1 MKLLRL
7 HIVRLLLMAL
17 IVLPAVTSCYNYDQE
32 ESIVNSDA
40 LANYINVTISVSASD
55 NAFTRAVP
63 NGGEYGDGT
72 EAANDRENEVKN
84 ITLIFYQDAA
94 GINTT
99 NENAEVV
106 SVLRYAVRPMTD
118 NDKPTIHNHKA
129 NEPSGYDDNEVLYT
143 TGNQK
148 LEGTLLEKNKTYK
161 MLVVAN
167 TFVNVNIGDKIK
179 DVRDKL
185 ASDVF
190 NGSGIGINATDFVM
204 ASETEAEV
212 TMNDPDDVEIT
223 SNETSMIYYFPC
235 IHIERLA
242 ARIDYCTKGAVYD
255 NNYNGYK
262 YNLGLTDND
271 GFCVITKVTP
281 FNIYNNQEYLFKR
294 VRTNCTDET
303 PTITYL
309 GDESTTNYVVDPQT
323 ANKDNSNSEQLVYL
337 SQIAENMS
345 SSYTQTMSSLSDDQT
360 FTDAENNNNVIIA
373 YPKENT
379 LMPSSHLKKYAT
391 GIAFEAKYYANAS
404 ATPVTRVYYHYLRHQ
419 GELSTGDYQAHLW
432 GDLSDTESCSLP
444 MNYGVVRNNIYRISI
459 KVNQQG
465 LEFSIKVKKWDKFT
479 HDIIYM

>member
-1 MKLLRL
+1 MRL
-7 HIVRLLLMAL
+7 HIVRLLLMTL

-32 ESIVNSDA
+32 ESVVYSDPA
-40 LANYINVTISVSASD
+40 ANYINVTISVSASD
-55 NAFTRAVP
+55 NAFTRAIP

-72 EAANDRENEVKN
+72 EDANDRENEVKN

-129 NEPSGYDDNEVLYT
+129 NEPSGYDGKEVLYT

-179 DVRDKL
+179 NVRDKL

-255 NNYNGYK
+255 SNYNGYK

-271 GFCVITKVTP
+271 GFCVITKVIP
-281 FNIYNNQEYLFKR
+281 FNIYNGQEYLFKR
-294 VRTNCTDET
+294 VRNNWTDET
-303 PTITYL
+303 PAITYL
-309 GDESTTNYVVDPQT
+309 GDESTTNYVVDPKT
-323 ANKDNSNSEQLVYL
+323 ANKDNSNTEQPVYL
-337 SQIAENMS
+337 NPIAEMS
-345 SSYTQTMSSLSDDQT
+345 SIYTQTMSSLSDGQT
-360 FTDAENNNNVIIA
+360 FIDDNGYNNVIIA

-379 LMPSSHLKKYAT
+379 LMPSSYLKKYAT
-391 GIAFEAKYYANAS
+391 GIAFEAKYYASAS
-404 ATPVTRVYYHYLRHQ
+404 ATPVTRFYYHYLRHQ
-419 GELSTGDYQAHLW
+419 GELSTGDYQAHQW
-432 GDLSDTESCSLP
+432 DDLSDTEYCSLP
-444 MNYGVVRNNIYRISI
+444 MNYGVVRNNIYRISV

-465 LEFSIKVKKWDKFT
+465 LQFFIKVKKWDEFM